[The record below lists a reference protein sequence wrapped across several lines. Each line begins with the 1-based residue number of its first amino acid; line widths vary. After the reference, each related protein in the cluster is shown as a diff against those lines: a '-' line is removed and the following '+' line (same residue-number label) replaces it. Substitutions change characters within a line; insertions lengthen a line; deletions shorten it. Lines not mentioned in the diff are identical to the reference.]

1 MLQPMQ
7 YGLGGNKDE
16 DSRIREAGRPEPL
29 GTCKVG
35 MGRQLG
41 WRRSGQVVWGR
52 SGLVF
57 LKLVRNE
64 LRID

>member
-7 YGLGGNKDE
+7 YGPQGNKDK
-16 DSRIREAGRPEPL
+16 DRRLREAGRPDPL
-29 GTCKVG
+29 VTSNMG
-35 MGRQLG
+35 MGRQLRWG
-41 WRRSGQVVWGR
+41 RSGQVVWGR